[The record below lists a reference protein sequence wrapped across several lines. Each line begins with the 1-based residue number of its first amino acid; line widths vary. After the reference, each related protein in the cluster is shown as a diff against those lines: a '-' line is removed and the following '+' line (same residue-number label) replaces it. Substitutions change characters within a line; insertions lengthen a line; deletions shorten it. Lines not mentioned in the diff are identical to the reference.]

1 MTDSF
6 ASTLAGFVAGNGGG
20 GWKFTAQPINQCVQN
35 TPAKILMLVFM
46 PV

>member
-20 GWKFTAQPINQCVQN
+20 WKFATQPINHCVQN